1 MAARSRLWCKH
12 GHTWRLTT
20 NLLMGLPRTD
30 GGMPR
35 LLIRACL
42 KCPLAEAMHV
52 LSWPGKIGLTNYEHW
67 ACYEK
72 GGDWIANDVIYDGLK
87 EKASWI

>member
-30 GGMPR
+30 GGRPR
-35 LLIRACL
+35 LLVRACMR
-42 KCPLAEAMHV
+42 CPLAEAMHV
-52 LSWPGKIGLTNYEHW
+52 LSWPGKIGLMAYEHW
-67 ACYEK
+67 SVEEKK
-72 GGDWIANDVIYDGLK
+72 GGWEENTALWDKLTERKSYI
-87 EKASWI
+87 